1 MKKYALLFL
10 FFAAVAQA
18 QSGYHLKIN
27 LKNCKDTL
35 VYLTFYQ
42 FDKTLI
48 KDTCTHI
55 KNGKIEFKGSGK
67 LDRGIY
73 SIVGQQKSIL
83 FDFFMDEETQFLEL
97 KSEADFL

>member
-1 MKKYALLFL
+1 MKKYVLLFL
-10 FFAAVAQA
+10 LCAAVAQA

-55 KNGKIEFKGSGK
+55 KNGKIEFKGLGK

-83 FDFFMDEETQFLEL
+83 FDFYMDEQTQFLEL
-97 KSEADFL
+97 KRN